1 MSNKKNE
8 ENNVVKFDD
17 VVEEMVQESAEKN
30 GLNKV
35 EEKKEGLVVKVKN
48 NKKKILVG
56 AGIMVGVGLV
66 AYGIYK
72 IVTSDGV
79 VEVPQAEYDPEMDN
93 VDVPFVEETTGA

>member
-1 MSNKKNE
+1 MSNNKKNE

-30 GLNKV
+30 GLKV
-35 EEKKEGLVVKVKN
+35 EEKKEGLVTKVKN
-48 NKKKILVG
+48 NKKKILIG

-72 IVTSDGV
+72 IVTSDGNV
-79 VEVPQAEYDPEMDN
+79 VEVPQADYEPETEI
-93 VDVPFVEETTGA
+93 DVPFVEETTGV